1 MKVKNNIIS
10 KNKNGGIT
18 LIALVITIIVL
29 LILAGVTVASLTG
42 ENGLLERAKKAK
54 EETAEGQ
61 AKEEVTIAWNG
72 VQIDGKINGWDNTRK
87 AQELQTELGNG
98 ATATV
103 DGTDNN
109 RINITYKGYD
119 IVIDTEE
126 GTVTIENSSITIAEF
141 KIEGT
146 LVAEASI
153 PVPSG
158 FTYKE
163 GTKDTGYV
171 IENNT
176 TGDQFVW
183 VPVDK
188 DQKIYIN
195 VTSEEAITSIVL
207 TNPVGEE
214 KTVGNESGTRY
225 TVDPSS
231 FTKTYNGVYRLVVT
245 TSSTTKKEYLYVHS
259 LYAQDTQ
266 NDWRYG
272 TDATDEE
279 LFEDWLGDYSEPA
292 DTIDYE
298 DKVAT
303 NGGFYIGRYE
313 ATYGASGALSK
324 AGTSTRTSSSTTLTE
339 GMLWNCISQ
348 TDALSTA
355 KGYNTSLKSS
365 LLTGAAWDRTL
376 GWIYETGNKTASKI
390 AIDSKDWGNYY
401 DDTFSGTT
409 GLINTGAFTQTKANN
424 IYDLAGNVSEWT
436 TEANYTSSR
445 VRRGG
450 RCYDYGSNIPAS
462 YRNYYSPSYTSN
474 YIGFRLAL
482 YL

>member
-1 MKVKNNIIS
+1 MKIKNIIIS
-10 KNKNGGIT
+10 KNKNAGIT

-29 LILAGVTVASLTG
+29 LILAGVTIASLTG

-54 EETAEGQ
+54 EDTAEGQ

-72 VQIDGKINGWDNTRK
+72 VQIDGKINGWDNTKK

-98 ATATV
+98 ATATI
-103 DGTDNN
+103 DGTDSNK
-109 RINITYKGYD
+109 INVTYKGYD
-119 IVIDTEE
+119 IVINTEE
-126 GTVTIENSSITIAEF
+126 GTVTVENSPITIAEF

-146 LVAEASI
+146 SVAEADI

-158 FTYKE
+158 FTHTE

-188 DQKIYIN
+188 EQKIYIN
-195 VTSEEAITSIVL
+195 VTSEEEITSIVL

-279 LFEDWLGDYSEPA
+279 LLEDRLGSYSEPA

-303 NGGFYIGRYE
+303 NGGFYVGRYE

-324 AGTSTRTSSSTTLTE
+324 AGTSTRTSDSTTLTE
-339 GMLWNCISQ
+339 GMLWNYISQ

-355 KGYNTSLKSS
+355 KGYNTSLNSS
-365 LLTGAAWDRTL
+365 LLTGASWDRTL
-376 GWIYETGNKTASKI
+376 GWIYETGNKTASQI
-390 AIDSKDWGNYY
+390 VMDSKDWGNYN
-401 DDTFSGTT
+401 DDTFSETT
-409 GLINTGAFTQTKANN
+409 SLINTGAFEQTKANN
-424 IYDLAGNVSEWT
+424 IYDLAGNVAEWT
-436 TEANYTSSR
+436 TEAIYTSGR
-445 VRRGG
+445 VDRGG
-450 RCYDYGSNIPAS
+450 SYDNGGSGGPAS
-462 YRNYYSPSYTSN
+462 IRYGNLPSNTGYG
-474 YIGFRLAL
+474 IGLRLAL